1 MRATRPASINGIE
14 FDVLI
19 NQTTTYEADI
29 PEYPTEKG
37 YSVEDTIIL
46 KPLLIDLTI
55 FLTDTPV
62 TWAKR
67 FGKNRNRVKAVTEE
81 LKRLYFNKQPVTFT
95 TSEGTWKNMGIV
107 SITIPKTAETG
118 YACEIPI
125 KLKQIRVTEAKTV
138 AIQASYG
145 KSGATGA
152 NAGTISSKNATNS
165 TNKSEQKKDS
175 KKAASIL
182 YGLADSAKLF
192 G

>member
-19 NQTTTYEADI
+19 NQTLTLEADI

-46 KPLLIDLTI
+46 KPLLIDITV

-62 TWAKR
+62 SWSRR
-67 FGKNRNRVKAVTEE
+67 FGKNTNRIKTVTEE
-81 LKRLYFNKQPVTFT
+81 LKRLYFNKLPVTFS
-95 TSEGTWKNMGIV
+95 TSDGTWRNMGIT
-107 SITIPKTAETG
+107 SITIPKTAESG

-138 AIQASYG
+138 AIQVSYS
-145 KSGATGA
+145 KSGESGT
-152 NAGTISSKNATNS
+152 NAGTAKTKNATTS
-165 TNKSEQKKDS
+165 TKKEDQKKDS
-175 KKAASIL
+175 KKTASIL
-182 YGLADSAKLF
+182 YGLADTAKLI
-192 G
+192 

>member
-19 NQTTTYEADI
+19 NQTLILEADI

-46 KPLLIDLTI
+46 KPLLIDITV

-62 TWAKR
+62 SWSRR
-67 FGKNRNRVKAVTEE
+67 FGKNRNRVRAVTEE
-81 LKRLYFNKQPVTFT
+81 LKRIYFNKVPVTFR
-95 TSEGTWKNMGIV
+95 TSDGIWRNMGIT
-107 SITIPKTAETG
+107 SISIPKTAETG

-125 KLKQIRVTEAKTV
+125 KLKQIRITEAKTV

-145 KSGATGA
+145 KSGASGA
-152 NAGTISSKNATNS
+152 NAGVAKTKNATTS
-165 TNKSEQKKDS
+165 TNKSDQKKDS
-175 KKAASIL
+175 QKTASIL
-182 YGLADSAKLF
+182 YGLASSAKF
-192 G
+192 V